1 MSNSRPKALNVELPM
16 NLEPVYAN
24 FALITHSPSEMVF
37 DLAQALPNQPQI
49 RVKARIVMTPFNAKL
64 LLRALQE
71 NLAKYEAMYGEI
83 VVPGQGEDLA
93 RAFFGT
99 ARPPEGEE

>member
-1 MSNSRPKALNVELPM
+1 MNNPKPKALNVELPAGI
-16 NLEPVYAN
+16 EPIYAN

-49 RVKARIVMTPFNAKL
+49 RVKARVVMTPFNAKL

-71 NLAKYEAMYGEI
+71 NLAKYETTYGEI
-83 VVPGQGEDLA
+83 VLPGQGEDLA
-93 RAFFGT
+93 RAFFGA